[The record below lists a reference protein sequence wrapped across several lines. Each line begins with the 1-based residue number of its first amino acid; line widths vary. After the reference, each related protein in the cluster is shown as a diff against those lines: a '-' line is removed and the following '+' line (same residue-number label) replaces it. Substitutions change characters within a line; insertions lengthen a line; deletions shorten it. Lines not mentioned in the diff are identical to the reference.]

1 MHIKPA
7 AGAVALAFAALGPA
21 AAAPAAPFPL
31 VEATIAGMHQ
41 AMRDNGLTC
50 RQVVQGYLARI
61 QAYDLR
67 GPALRAV
74 ITVNPLALDEA
85 DRQDALFRKDGLQGP
100 LHCVTLLVKD
110 NVDTAGMPTT
120 GGARAFAGNRPPED
134 AVVVARLKAAGAIVL
149 AKANLDEFAFTYK
162 GSSSIAGQT
171 LNPYDTGITP
181 GGSSSGTA
189 SGVAASMAMAG
200 IGTDTGGSGRVP
212 AAVQGLIGIRPSLR
226 LLSQEGMLPLAHTED
241 TAAPICRT
249 VEDCALLLQAM
260 RGDATPDYRAGLRAD
275 GLRGARIGVVRQLF
289 PAASSARFKAA
300 LEQALTRMRGAG
312 AVVEDVQ
319 LPDLPAILAEFK
331 TVKPY
336 EFKGDLERYLAR
348 WPSDADGHP
357 RSYRQLLDNGGFEE
371 RNKAPLAEYD
381 ELGTEP
387 MRNPDYVHNV
397 TTRFPR
403 VQASLTRALQ
413 GYDVL
418 LYPTRANLNLDQ
430 DGKASN
436 NPQTSRL
443 SSWSGYPALAMPV
456 AMVAPEGRA
465 PQPVGIELLARE
477 FDEATLL
484 RIAYGW
490 QQTVRPR
497 RAPAL
502 TPELPELPEL
512 R

>member
-1 MHIKPA
+1 MNIKPA
-7 AGAVALAFAALGPA
+7 TGAVALAFVASGPA
-21 AAAPAAPFPL
+21 VAAPATPFPL
-31 VEATIAGMHQ
+31 VEATIAGMHR
-41 AMRDNGLTC
+41 AMRDDGLTC
-50 RQVVQGYLARI
+50 RRVVQGYLARI
-61 QAYDLR
+61 QAYDLQ

-74 ITVNPLALDEA
+74 ITVNPQALDEA
-85 DRQDALFRKDGLQGP
+85 DRQDALFRKDGLQEP

-110 NVDTAGMPTT
+110 NMDTAGMPTT
-120 GGARAFAGNRPPED
+120 GGAKAFATNRPPAD
-134 AVVVARLKAAGAIVL
+134 AAVVARLKAAGAIVL
-149 AKANLDEFAFTYK
+149 AKANLDEFAFTYR
-162 GSSSIAGQT
+162 GSSSMAGQT

-226 LLSQEGMLPLAHTED
+226 LLNQDGILPLAHTED

-260 RGDATPDYRAGLRAD
+260 RGAGPDYRAGLRVD

-289 PAASSARFKAA
+289 PATSPAASPARFNAT
-300 LEQALTRMRGAG
+300 LEEALTRMRAAG

-319 LPDLPAILAEFK
+319 LPDLGAILAEFK

-336 EFKGDLERYLAR
+336 EFKGDLERYLER
-348 WPSDADGHP
+348 WPSDADGHL
-357 RSYRQLLDNGGFEE
+357 RSYRQLLDSGRFEE

-381 ELGTEP
+381 ALGTEP
-387 MRNPDYVHNV
+387 MRNQDYVHNV
-397 TTRFPR
+397 TARFPR
-403 VQASLTRALQ
+403 VQACLTRALE

-430 DGKASN
+430 DGKVSN

-443 SSWSGYPALAMPV
+443 SSWSGYPALSMPV
-456 AMVAPEGRA
+456 AMVTPEGRA

-490 QQTVRPR
+490 QQTAQPR

-502 TPELPELPEL
+502 TPEL